1 MKKFMIMTLALMC
14 CVYQVSAKGDTF
26 ANQQEKFSYII
37 GYNLGNN
44 FKHQGVQVDAKKVL
58 AGLNDGLT
66 GATAAISPVE
76 QQKIMKQFQDMLA
89 AKMQQQNKNVAMK
102 NLKIGNAF
110 LAQNAKKTGVK
121 TTASGLQYRV
131 ITKGKGAKPIDNSK
145 VTVDYQGSLINGKV
159 FDSSYK
165 RGTPAT
171 FPVDG
176 VIPGWTEALK
186 MMREGA
192 TWMLYIP
199 ANLAYGE
206 HGAGQLI
213 PPNSV
218 LIFKV
223 HLISVNK

>member
-1 MKKFMIMTLALMC
+1 MKKFIILVLILFCGAH
-14 CVYQVSAKGDTF
+14 QASAKAMTF

-44 FKHQGVQVDAKKVL
+44 FKNQGIQIDAKKVL
-58 AGLNDGLT
+58 AGLNAGIT
-66 GATAAISPVE
+66 GAKPAISPVE
-76 QQKIMKQFQDMLA
+76 QQKILKQFQQMLA
-89 AKMQQQNKNVAMK
+89 AKMQQQDKNVAMK
-102 NLKIGNAF
+102 NLKQGKAF
-110 LAQNAKKTGVK
+110 LAQNAKKPGVK

-131 ITKGKGAKPIDNSK
+131 ITKGKGAMPIDNSK

-165 RGTPAT
+165 RGQPAT

-206 HGAGQLI
+206 HGAGQMI